1 MGGGGRGVE
10 FPKDSKRSYEEKP
23 RQAGGP
29 AWAPALFAVVFS
41 AIRFYLAENVCGP
54 GAQNM
59 VGCKEFIRSRRQ
71 AMGGGVRK
79 ADGGPKT
86 SDL

>member
-1 MGGGGRGVE
+1 MLCG
-10 FPKDSKRSYEEKP
+10 FLKQSKRSCKEQRGP
-23 RQAGGP
+23 AGG
-29 AWAPALFAVVFS
+29 ATRAPALLAVVFS
-41 AIRFYLAENVCGP
+41 AIWIYLAEHVCRP
-54 GAQNM
+54 RAQN
-59 VGCKEFIRSRRQ
+59 VIVCKEFIRSRRQ